1 MREEAG
7 GHLAARYDALHNGAS
22 VWHRKKESV
31 RDGVACQQAHMQQ
44 QGYVRLRHPL
54 TRLVSPDSKCG

>member
-1 MREEAG
+1 MTHKLWLTLKGMREEAG

-44 QGYVRLRHPL
+44 
-54 TRLVSPDSKCG
+54 